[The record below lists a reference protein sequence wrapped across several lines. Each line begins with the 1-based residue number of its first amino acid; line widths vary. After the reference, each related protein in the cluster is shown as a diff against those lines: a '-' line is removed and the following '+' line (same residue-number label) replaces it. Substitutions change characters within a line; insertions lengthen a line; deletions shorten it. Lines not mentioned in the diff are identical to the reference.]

1 MLYRAMI
8 WLYLSLQYLDRFF
21 LDILVDFKVFEC
33 ANLRV
38 VALQLV
44 LAENLRSLSL
54 CCSELVM
61 ASLGPETAAS
71 PVPSSVDAETLAL
84 TPSLHLPRTPGIV
97 LEDSQCAFEGGAQTS
112 PVEIV
117 EESQGGVEESQAGTI
132 SAQVSSTPG
141 LTEIGTGVLCQKLDA
156 IIDIQRAILNEL
168 KAARADRKRSRSPRT
183 T

>member
-1 MLYRAMI
+1 M
-8 WLYLSLQYLDRFF
+8 
-21 LDILVDFKVFEC
+21 DFKVFEC
-33 ANLRV
+33 ANLHLSNLRV

-61 ASLGPETAAS
+61 ASLGPETPAS

-84 TPSLHLPRTPGIV
+84 TPSLHLPRTPGVV

-141 LTEIGTGVLCQKLDA
+141 LTEIDTGVLCQKLDA